1 MGDSAVARTGTAA
14 AAFALVIQIGIA
26 VGLFLAIMAATIV
39 LNLVTKYCENNSLTA
54 PWVIQGM
61 HGLEILLWSADVI
74 CFVLLVL
81 VEVWKFC
88 VKVWNE
94 REG

>member
-1 MGDSAVARTGTAA
+1 MAIKTTGTTAA
-14 AAFALVIQIGIA
+14 VIALVIQIGIA
-26 VGLFLAIMAATIV
+26 VLLFAAITTATIV
-39 LNLVTKYCENNSLTA
+39 LNLVTKYCEAHNLTA

-61 HGLEILLWSADVI
+61 HALEILLWAADVL
-74 CFVLLVL
+74 CFLLLIL
-81 VEVWKFC
+81 VEVRKFC